1 MATITATKKFIE
13 ATGNLAVAYAVKQ
26 VGVDFISAYP
36 ITPQTIIVEAL
47 SQYVADGALKA
58 KFVNVESEHSA
69 LSACIGASI
78 AGARVFTATSS
89 QGLVLM
95 FEELPVASGLR
106 LPIVMAL
113 SMRALSAP
121 INIHNDHSDFMSVR
135 DQGWIMLSAEDAQE
149 IYDLT
154 IMAFKIAEN
163 EKVLLPTIVAMDGFT
178 ISHALQRVDVLE
190 DEDVKKFV
198 GERKPKYRIDVDDPL
213 TFGPLALTDSYF
225 EFKRQQHE
233 AFKNSKEVIMEV
245 FNEYEKLSGR
255 KYEPLKK
262 FMMDDA
268 EVAIVA
274 MGSTVGTARIAA
286 RKLREEGIKA
296 GVVGFTL
303 FRPTPRK
310 EINETLRKVKTIAV
324 LERHLSLGAVAGP
337 HYMDIVCSL
346 DKKDS
351 IKIYDYVYGL
361 GGRDITARMIIDTVR
376 RTIEKAEKNEP
387 MEVEFVGV
395 RE

>member
-1 MATITATKKFIE
+1 MTTVAATKKFIE

-26 VGVDFISAYP
+26 VNVDFISAYP

-47 SQYVADGALKA
+47 SQYVADGELKA

-95 FEELPVASGLR
+95 YEELPVASGLR

-121 INIHNDHSDFMSVR
+121 INIHNDHSDFMSMR
-135 DQGWIMLSAEDAQE
+135 EQGWIMLAAEDAQE
-149 IYDLT
+149 VYDLT
-154 IMAFKIAEN
+154 IMAFKIAED
-163 EKVLLPTIVAMDGFT
+163 ERVLLPTVAAMDGFT
-178 ISHALQRVDVLE
+178 ISHTLQRVDVLD
-190 DEDVKKFV
+190 DEVVRKFV
-198 GERKPKYRIDVDDPL
+198 GERKARFKLDVENPL

-233 AFKNSKEVIMEV
+233 AFKNSEKVIREV
-245 FNEYEKLSGR
+245 FKEYEKISGR

-262 FMMDDA
+262 FMMEDA

-274 MGSTVGTARIAA
+274 LGST
-286 RKLREEGIKA
+286 
-296 GVVGFTL
+296 
-303 FRPTPRK
+303 
-310 EINETLRKVKTIAV
+310 
-324 LERHLSLGAVAGP
+324 
-337 HYMDIVCSL
+337 
-346 DKKDS
+346 
-351 IKIYDYVYGL
+351 
-361 GGRDITARMIIDTVR
+361 
-376 RTIEKAEKNEP
+376 
-387 MEVEFVGV
+387 
-395 RE
+395 

>member
-1 MATITATKKFIE
+1 MATVTTTKKFME

-26 VGVDFISAYP
+26 VNVDFISAYP

-47 SQYVADGALKA
+47 SQYVADGELKA

-89 QGLVLM
+89 QGLALM

-154 IMAFKIAEN
+154 VMAFKIAEDEN
-163 EKVLLPTIVAMDGFT
+163 VLLPTIVAMDGFT
-178 ISHALQRVDVLE
+178 ISHTLQRVDVLE
-190 DEDVKKFV
+190 DEVVRRFV
-198 GERKPKYRIDVDDPL
+198 GERKPKYKLDVDDPI

-233 AFKNSKEVIMEV
+233 AFKNSEKVIRKV
-245 FNEYEKLSGR
+245 FEEYEKISGR

-262 FMMDDA
+262 FMMEDA

-274 MGSTVGTARIAA
+274 MGSTVGIARIAA
-286 RKLREEGIKA
+286 KKLREEGRKA

-303 FRPTPRK
+303 FRPTPRA
-310 EINETLRKVKTIAV
+310 EINEVFKDVKTVAV
-324 LERHLSLGAVAGP
+324 FERHLSLGAVAGP
-337 HYMDIVCSL
+337 HYMDIISSL
-346 DKKDS
+346 EKKDNV
-351 IKIYDYVYGL
+351 KIYDYVYGL
-361 GGRDITARMIIDTVR
+361 GGRDITAKMIVDTVK
-376 RTIEKAEKNEP
+376 RTVKKAEKNEP